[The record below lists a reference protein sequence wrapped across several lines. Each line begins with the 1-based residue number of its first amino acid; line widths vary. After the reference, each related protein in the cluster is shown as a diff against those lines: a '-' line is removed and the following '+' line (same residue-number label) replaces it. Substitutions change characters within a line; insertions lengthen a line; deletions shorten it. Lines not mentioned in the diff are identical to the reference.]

1 MDFNFSPDLEAFR
14 EEVLEF
20 IAQHGPKREPG
31 MPEDV
36 QRDQARKFQRAL
48 ADRGWLTAAW
58 PEKFGGLGASYWQQ
72 LVLNYE
78 MSYRRMPAGGSGV
91 SWVGPALLLY
101 GSEEQKQEHITK
113 IVRAESQWCTLYSE
127 PGAGSDLAS
136 LTTRAVRDGDEY
148 VINGQKIWTGGAHHA
163 DWGWMATRT
172 DPDAPKHKGIS
183 MFLVDMKTPGIT
195 VRPLVNMAGA
205 HNFNEVFFE
214 DVRVPVRNRV
224 GEENRGWYYIA
235 VALDFE
241 RSGIVWYSGG
251 RREMED
257 IFDVASA
264 RPELI
269 VRNPGI
275 RYEMADRMVEINVG
289 TYLAFRITSMQTRGV
304 VANYEASVSRLFGGQ
319 LKQRIART
327 GLGLLGAYGMLE
339 RGNGDWVPAKGAF
352 ANQYVDSA
360 SATISAGTAEI
371 QRNVIATRGLG
382 LPRE

>member
-1 MDFNFSPDLEAFR
+1 
-14 EEVLEF
+14 
-20 IAQHGPKREPG
+20 
-31 MPEDV
+31 
-36 QRDQARKFQRAL
+36 
-48 ADRGWLTAAW
+48 
-58 PEKFGGLGASYWQQ
+58 
-72 LVLNYE
+72 
-78 MSYRRMPAGGSGV
+78 MPAGGSGV

-101 GSEEQKQEHITK
+101 GSEEQKQKHITG
-113 IVRAESQWCTLYSE
+113 IVRGESQWCTLYSE

-136 LTTRAVRDGDEY
+136 LTTRAVRDGDDY
-148 VINGQKIWTGGAHHA
+148 VINGQKIWTGGAHNA

-195 VRPLVNMAGA
+195 VRPLVNLAGA

-214 DVRVPVRNRV
+214 DVRIPATNRV
-224 GEENRGWYYIA
+224 GEENKGWYYIA

-241 RSGIVWYSGG
+241 RSGIMWYSGG

-257 IFDVASA
+257 IFAVAA
-264 RPELI
+264 QRPELI
-269 VRNPGI
+269 ASNPGI
-275 RYEMADRMVEINVG
+275 RYELADRMVEINVG

-327 GLGLLGAYGMLE
+327 GLAMLGLYGMLE
-339 RGNGDWVPAKGAF
+339 RGNGDRVPANGAF
-352 ANQYVDSA
+352 ANQYLDSA

>member
-1 MDFNFSPDLEAFR
+1 MNFNFTPELEAFR
-14 EEVLEF
+14 EEVLAF
-20 IAQHGPKREPG
+20 IAEHGPKREAG
-31 MPEDV
+31 MTEDACRV
-36 QRDQARKFQRAL
+36 QTRTFQRAL

-72 LVLNYE
+72 LILNYE

-101 GSEEQKQEHITK
+101 GTEEQKQKHITG
-113 IVRAESQWCTLYSE
+113 IVRGESQWCTLYSE

-136 LTTRAVRDGDEY
+136 LTTRAVRDGDDY
-148 VINGQKIWTGGAHHA
+148 VLNGQKIWTGGAHHA

-214 DVRVPVRNRV
+214 DVRIPATNRV
-224 GEENRGWYYIA
+224 GEENKGWYYIA

-241 RSGIVWYSGG
+241 RSGIMWYSGG

-269 VRNPGI
+269 ARNPGI
-275 RYEMADRMVEINVG
+275 RYELADRMVEINVG

-304 VANYEASVSRLFGGQ
+304 VANYEASVSRLFGGA

-327 GLGLLGAYGMLE
+327 GLATLGSYGMLE

-352 ANQYVDSA
+352 ANQYLDSA